1 MDEAWSDKNAIM
13 FNSLLLTQFY
23 CLLYVLRMFN
33 LLLLSSISTVCLRT
47 EVSHF
52 SYFEIS
58 FAGSLQSETV
68 NIQRVILRDLKVKF
82 M

>member
-1 MDEAWSDKNAIM
+1 
-13 FNSLLLTQFY
+13 
-23 CLLYVLRMFN
+23 MFN